1 MNGQIIPNFTLANFI
16 LAALLAPL
24 FITIMSLLKEP
35 LRQKIN
41 AGLIA
46 VAGGAYINAGLMP
59 FDQIF
64 NVILVFIAYKGLQ
77 NYKFI
82 ALGWIIHTCWDIVHH
97 FYGNP
102 IDPTMP
108 DSTNVCAFFD
118 VFIAIWFFFNAPSVF
133 SLFKNK
139 LSIQALLVLFSTFFL
154 TFPAKSQVVSQ
165 VVSSRDSLVKA
176 YEQGSIMLQGNKY
189 VINGTAYKMGFG
201 NNKIGETLRK
211 SPLAYAEFELFKKNQ
226 KKALILNIVGGA
238 AAIGSFL
245 VNQNTDKALFTG
257 LSVAGI
263 GCLAVS
269 FPLTIK
275 SKKHFNKSIWHYNRD
290 VLKN

>member
-1 MNGQIIPNFTLANFI
+1 MNGQIVPDFTFGNFTF
-16 LAALLAPL
+16 AALLAPI

-46 VAGGAYINAGLMP
+46 VAGGAYINAGIMP

-64 NVILVFIAYKGLQ
+64 NVLLVFIAYKGLQ

-118 VFIAIWFFFNAPSVF
+118 VFIAIWFFFNAPSIF
-133 SLFKNK
+133 SMFKNK
-139 LSIQALLVLFSTFFL
+139 LSIQALLVLFITFFL
-154 TFPAKSQVVSQ
+154 TSPAKSQVVST
-165 VVSSRDSLVKA
+165 RDSLVKA

-211 SPLAYAEFELFKKNQ
+211 SPLAYAEFQLFKKNQ
-226 KKALILNIVGGA
+226 KTALILNVVGGA

-245 VNQNTDKALFTG
+245 INQDTDKALFTG
-257 LSVAGI
+257 LSVTGI
-263 GCLAVS
+263 ACIGVS
-269 FPLTIK
+269 FPFTSK
-275 SKKHFNKSIWHYNRD
+275 SNKHFNKSIWLYNND
-290 VLKN
+290 VLLK

>member
-1 MNGQIIPNFTLANFI
+1 MNGQIVPDFTFGNFTF
-16 LAALLAPL
+16 AALLAPI

-35 LRQKIN
+35 YRQKIN

-46 VAGGAYINAGLMP
+46 VAGGAYINAGIMP

-64 NVILVFIAYKGLQ
+64 NVLLVFIAYKGLQ

-102 IDPTMP
+102 IDPTIP

-133 SLFKNK
+133 SVFKNK
-139 LSIQALLVLFSTFFL
+139 LSIQALLVLFITFFL
-154 TFPAKSQVVSQ
+154 TSPAKSQVVST
-165 VVSSRDSLVKA
+165 RDSLVKA

-211 SPLAYAEFELFKKNQ
+211 SPLAYAEFQLFKKNQ
-226 KKALILNIVGGA
+226 KTALILNVVGGA

-245 VNQNTDKALFTG
+245 INQDTDKALFTG
-257 LSVAGI
+257 LSVTGI
-263 GCLAVS
+263 ACIGVS
-269 FPLTIK
+269 FPFTSK
-275 SKKHFNKSIWHYNRD
+275 SNKHFNKSIWLYNND
-290 VLKN
+290 VLLK